1 MFRSPLL
8 GFKKFWLNHPDW
20 QYLYI
25 LYSVYQKCFFFSC
38 ILYYAHSIMYSWQT
52 FLWQI
57 NKKLWTTS
65 DTHHILWF
73 SKSLTQ
79 THTCMQVLK
88 CTWVLYL
95 PEKRNDEMGVLCIV
109 NHKLFGF
116 LQHNLPETLK
126 HGHTWGKKNPNN
138 CYFIFYD
145 IFLTILCWCFLVQME
160 RNF

>member
-79 THTCMQVLK
+79 THTHMHASTQMHTNTLL
-88 CTWVLYL
+88 TW
-95 PEKRNDEMGVLCIV
+95 EKKRWNGSIV
-109 NHKLFGF
+109 HSKSQALWFSTT
-116 LQHNLPETLK
+116 QSP
-126 HGHTWGKKNPNN
+126 
-138 CYFIFYD
+138 
-145 IFLTILCWCFLVQME
+145 
-160 RNF
+160 RNFETWPYLGEKKS